1 MARKRA
7 EQLDA
12 LRLEVE
18 QSRQALDSHPVTD
31 QARGIL
37 MAAHGCTP
45 DRAWEILRET
55 SQRTDTQLRQVAAEI
70 TASAGPPG
78 APPLPERAPPC
89 GRRSTAGAA
98 ARGPV
103 PPADA
108 AVSTAGCAPTASCGR
123 SPARAGRRAVG

>member
-70 TASAGPPG
+70 TASAGPG
-78 APPLPERAPPC
+78 APPLPERLRTALRAAID
-89 GRRSTAGAA
+89 GRRGGPGPRAAG
-98 ARGPV
+98 
-103 PPADA
+103 
-108 AVSTAGCAPTASCGR
+108 
-123 SPARAGRRAVG
+123 